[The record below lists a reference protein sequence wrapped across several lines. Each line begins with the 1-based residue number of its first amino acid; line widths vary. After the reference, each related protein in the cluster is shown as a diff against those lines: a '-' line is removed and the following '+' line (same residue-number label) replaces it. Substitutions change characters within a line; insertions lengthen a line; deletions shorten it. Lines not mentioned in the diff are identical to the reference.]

1 MKEKVKLREKT
12 ITYLRELSQEQ
23 RENIEEEILENL
35 TRQTYW
41 KQANIIGITISQD
54 IEWNTYPIIE
64 NAWKKGKRVAVPK
77 CIPQTKELH
86 FYEIISFDQLETA
99 HFSLKEPIIEQTEK
113 VHLEK
118 IDLLVVPG
126 LLFDKK
132 GYRIGF
138 GGGYYDRLLTK
149 YNNNTVSLLSSK
161 QLISRVPRKSF
172 DLPVNHLITEREA
185 IQVFG
190 GD

>member
-86 FYEIISFDQLETA
+86 FYEITSFDQLETA

-161 QLISRVPRKSF
+161 QLISRVPRESF